1 MSPAPD
7 TLDLSTCKRCRRAIR
22 FVYLENGKRV
32 PVDPDPHPE
41 TPAPNPG
48 RLVAFLEDG
57 AYVRAWF
64 RAKADWYPFGGV
76 TFTPH
81 SDTCR
86 IEPVRKAPPADI
98 MAQIRADIAAARAK
112 ETA

>member
-1 MSPAPD
+1 MTPAPD
-7 TLDLSTCKRCRRAIR
+7 TLDLSTCKRCRRSIR

-32 PVDPDPHPE
+32 PVDPDPIDGPD
-41 TPAPNPG
+41 PISG
-48 RLVAFLEDG
+48 RLVAFLEEG

-64 RAKADWYPFGGV
+64 KPAADWYPFGAV

-86 IEPVRKAPPADI
+86 IEPVRKAPPAEL
-98 MAQIRADIAAARAK
+98 MAQIRADIAAARAR